1 MCNCDLSMIVLLQ
14 VQRRMT
20 FTEKNGK
27 KTNMTHTNVNQ
38 INDSNMQHVQVLME
52 SSVYALNCS
61 KSYLKYLVIMFTNG
75 STVQSRNGK
84 HMVSTNVYHDSI
96 MVCSNPFVCA
106 CK

>member
-75 STVQSRNGK
+75 SAVHK
-84 HMVSTNVYHDSI
+84 HMVSTNVYHDCI
-96 MVCSNPFVCA
+96 MVCSNPFFCA

>member
-1 MCNCDLSMIVLLQ
+1 MIVLLQ

-75 STVQSRNGK
+75 SAVHSRNGK

-96 MVCSNPFVCA
+96 MV
-106 CK
+106 